1 MKEDSVVQF
10 SSSAKKKKNNILR
23 NYLCLHIFLFNCKK
37 LESPF
42 QNTIAHHLK
51 PLYLYNEQELQ
62 M

>member
-10 SSSAKKKKNNILR
+10 SSSAKKTILR

-37 LESPF
+37 LESRF

-51 PLYLYNEQELQ
+51 PLYLYNAQELQ